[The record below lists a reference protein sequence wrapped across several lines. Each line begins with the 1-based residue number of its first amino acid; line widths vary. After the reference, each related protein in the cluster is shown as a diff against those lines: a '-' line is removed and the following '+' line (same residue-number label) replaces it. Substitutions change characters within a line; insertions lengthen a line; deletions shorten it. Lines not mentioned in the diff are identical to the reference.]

1 MKNIHTTRRV
11 CCFMEIW
18 KERESERIARIAM
31 DYDHDGYGNANN
43 RPLSCLCMQQIP
55 KTNTRISCS
64 THAALR
70 TDGTREH
77 VQLKTRTTIQKLT
90 GESGKETAYGTEI
103 ATRAKGTKWNKDWAS
118 ENERE
123 TTINHD
129 LKIK

>member
-55 KTNTRISCS
+55 KPIHEFHVAHMPHYVLMVHVNMFNWKKKNYNSKAFR
-64 THAALR
+64 
-70 TDGTREH
+70 RE
-77 VQLKTRTTIQKLT
+77 RPRDSIRNPNSN
-90 GESGKETAYGTEI
+90 ES
-103 ATRAKGTKWNKDWAS
+103 
-118 ENERE
+118 ERDE
-123 TTINHD
+123 M
-129 LKIK
+129 K

>member
-55 KTNTRISCS
+55 KPIHEFHVAHMPHYVLMVHVNMFNWKQELQFKSLQAR
-64 THAALR
+64 AAKR
-70 TDGTREH
+70 QH
-77 VQLKTRTTIQKLT
+77 
-90 GESGKETAYGTEI
+90 TEP
-103 ATRAKGTKWNKDWAS
+103 K
-118 ENERE
+118 
-123 TTINHD
+123 
-129 LKIK
+129 